1 MTGKTLSS
9 GLPWARRIDA
19 AARAVAI
26 QSRVGGPVEKLPE
39 LDRAQ
44 EFLQTAARW
53 VVAHIF
59 VLSTL
64 TQVLLVVF
72 AFLVAKLAE
81 PRITGR
87 FEKRGRDAR
96 FEKYVAPV
104 VRTLMPLTL
113 PLVWLV
119 LLWIGVSVAS
129 QAGWPHH
136 LMRGAVSLITAWV
149 IIRLAA
155 TLVRNPTWSRII
167 AVSAWTVAAL
177 NIVGILD
184 ETLEVMDRMAI
195 QLGDL
200 RISVLGVGKA
210 VLALLVLLWL
220 AGIVS
225 RLLERRI
232 NAMDNLTPSARVLF
246 GKLLRIGLYTLAV
259 VVALDSVGIDLTA
272 FAVFS
277 GAVGLGVGFGLQKVI
292 SNLISGVILLLDKS
306 VKPGDVIA
314 VGETYGWINT
324 LGARYVSVITRDGT
338 EHLIPNEELISQRV
352 ENWSY
357 SHRRVRLRIP
367 IGIAYSS
374 DVPKAIALAKEAGVA
389 VERVL
394 ADPAPACLLTG
405 FGDSAVDLELRLW
418 IQDPQEGVSNVKS
431 QVLLKVWET
440 FHDNGI
446 EFPFPQRDLH
456 LRSTVPL
463 EVTLAEKP

>member
-1 MTGKTLSS
+1 M
-9 GLPWARRIDA
+9 
-19 AARAVAI
+19 
-26 QSRVGGPVEKLPE
+26 EKLAE
-39 LDRAQ
+39 FDRAQ

-53 VVAHIF
+53 VVEHVF

-64 TQVLLVVF
+64 TEILLIVF

-81 PRITGR
+81 PRIAGR
-87 FEKRGRDAR
+87 FEKGGGDAR
-96 FEKYVAPV
+96 FDKYVAPV
-104 VRTLMPLTL
+104 VRILMPLTL

-119 LLWIGVSVAS
+119 LLWIGVSVAT
-129 QAGWPHH
+129 QAGWPHQ
-136 LMRGAVSLITAWV
+136 LMRGVVSLLTAWV

-155 TLVRNPTWSRII
+155 TLVRNPNWSRTI

-177 NIVGILD
+177 NIVGILG

-195 QLGDL
+195 QLGEL

-210 VLALLVLLWL
+210 VLALLVLVWL

-232 NAMDNLTPSARVLF
+232 NAMGNLTPSARVLF

-259 VVALDSVGIDLTA
+259 IVALDSVGIDLTA

-277 GAVGLGVGFGLQKVI
+277 GAVGLGIGFGLQKVI

-374 DVPKAIALAKEAGVA
+374 DVQKAIELAKQAGDA
-389 VERVL
+389 VDRVL
-394 ADPAPACLLTG
+394 TDPAPVCLLTG

-418 IQDPQEGVSNVKS
+418 IQDPQEGVANVKS
-431 QVLLKVWET
+431 QVLLKIWET
-440 FHDNGI
+440 FRDNGI
-446 EFPFPQRDLH
+446 AFPFPQRDLH
-456 LRSTVPL
+456 IRSAVPL
-463 EVTLAEKP
+463 EVRLAEKPSA